1 LLAKT
6 IQKMNEFSQSK
17 TPFIALL
24 SFDEP
29 WRDIVC
35 ESKFAREFGIR
46 FKFANEQNKAQNAP
60 KYELNFNKISPKI
73 YENALKKVQNFMQEG
88 DVYLLNLCFA
98 TPFSCE
104 ISLDEIYDYSRE
116 KLVLQFRD
124 EFVCFS
130 PENFVQINRQK
141 IETFPMKGTINA
153 QIPNAKDRLLHD
165 EKELAEHCMVVDLL
179 RNDLAKVAQ
188 NVQVKS
194 FRDIYKVCTKNSEIL
209 QTISKISAD
218 LFENYEQNLGDLFAR
233 ILPAGSISG
242 TPKKR
247 ACEIISEVESAKR
260 GFYTGVFV
268 HFDGQKTESFVLI
281 RFVRRVKNGE
291 FEFFTGGG
299 VTCESEIKKEYD
311 ELYEKAYFTF

>member
-1 LLAKT
+1 MLAKT
-6 IQKMNEFSQSK
+6 IQKMNELSQSK

-35 ESKFAREFGIR
+35 ESKFAREIGIR
-46 FKFANEQNKAQNAP
+46 FKFANEQNKAQNVP

-73 YENALKKVQNFMQEG
+73 YENALKKVQNFMQVG

-104 ISLDEIYDYSRE
+104 ISLDEIYNYSCE

-130 PENFVQINRQK
+130 PENFVQINGQK

-153 QIPNAKDRLLHD
+153 KILNAKDRLLHNK
-165 EKELAEHCMVVDLL
+165 KELAEHCMVVDLL

-188 NVQVKS
+188 NVQVES
-194 FRDIYKVCTKNSEIL
+194 FRDIKCAQKMVRFCKQFPKLARIYLKIM
-209 QTISKISAD
+209 SKIWAICLSKFYPLAQLAGHQKSA
-218 LFENYEQNLGDLFAR
+218 LAR
-233 ILPAGSISG
+233 
-242 TPKKR
+242 
-247 ACEIISEVESAKR
+247 
-260 GFYTGVFV
+260 
-268 HFDGQKTESFVLI
+268 
-281 RFVRRVKNGE
+281 
-291 FEFFTGGG
+291 
-299 VTCESEIKKEYD
+299 
-311 ELYEKAYFTF
+311 